1 MAPKTDRLDPKQV
14 AEIVAI
20 RALEF
25 LSREPEQLGL
35 FLAETGLGPA
45 SLRQAA
51 NNPEFLMGVLEF
63 ILQDEKRAKAF
74 AEASDFGP
82 ETVTS
87 AHIALSGGKPW
98 ERDTP

>member
-1 MAPKTDRLDPKQV
+1 
-14 AEIVAI
+14 
-20 RALEF
+20 
-25 LSREPEQLGL
+25 
-35 FLAETGLGPA
+35 
-45 SLRQAA
+45 
-51 NNPEFLMGVLEF
+51 MGVLEF

>member
-1 MAPKTDRLDPKQV
+1 M

-45 SLRQAA
+45 SLRSAA
-51 NNPEFLMGVLEF
+51 NNPEFLAGVLEF
-63 ILQDEKRAKAF
+63 ILRDETRARAF
-74 AEASDFGP
+74 AEASEFGA
-82 ETVTS
+82 ETLTA
-87 AHIALSGGKPW
+87 AHIALSGQPW
-98 ERDTP
+98 ERETP